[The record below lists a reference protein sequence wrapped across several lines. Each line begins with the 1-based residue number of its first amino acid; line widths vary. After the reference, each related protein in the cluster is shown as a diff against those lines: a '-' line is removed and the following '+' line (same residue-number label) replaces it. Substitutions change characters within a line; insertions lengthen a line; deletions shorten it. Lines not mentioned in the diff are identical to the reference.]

1 MDGEWPLYFCTR
13 LPIPMLA
20 VGGKFLSE
28 CADLAT
34 FGSLVAVALLMLRNS
49 VTEVTKTQLKV
60 FASIIGGCGVLHFL
74 KFWHR
79 DESLSAI
86 SLASGTL
93 SAVLLIFAIAIA
105 FRWLLRNTASAGE
118 LQQSLL
124 LVKEE
129 LVRERDLLKTLV
141 DNIPDS
147 IYFKDLESRFIRCN
161 QKTAD
166 VFMLPEPE
174 HANGKSDHDFFP
186 QHEADEYRADER
198 RIIETGEP
206 LINKEEYEQWGDGEY
221 HWVLS
226 TKMPLRDADQNIIGT
241 FGLSRDITEQK
252 LVEKQLK
259 EKVQELEQL
268 HSQYVREQ
276 ELFRS
281 LIENIPD
288 AVFFKD
294 HECRFIRVN
303 PAMAADAGFTHPED
317 MNGLTDAEVWGNE
330 LANEAYADELRIM
343 KTGEPIIGKE
353 EEVERK
359 SDGRKRW
366 VLATKMPLRDFDGK
380 IVGTFGLARDITS
393 LKVAQ
398 MQLTESKERFELAVR
413 GTNDG
418 LWDWCV
424 ENDDVWYAARFR
436 ELIGCSNEVEF
447 PNILSSFTDRLHPD
461 DRERVIDSLHNHL
474 QTRAPHDE
482 EYRLKTQFAGY
493 RWFRGRGQATWD
505 ASGKPTQMA
514 GSIQDIHDRRL
525 TQESLAST
533 KLKLQQALIGG
544 NVGMWDWNIE
554 TNELEV
560 SPELMKQI
568 GGDMK
573 KPWTSFNDWE
583 QAVHPDDL
591 PLAQQKVWDYME
603 GRSNDYKV
611 TFRLKM
617 ANGGFR
623 WILSRGMLFR
633 TDSGQPGRFIG
644 VHVDITELRETQLAL
659 AESEARFRGIFN
671 QTFQFIGLMSPD
683 GTLVDANQAALKG
696 AGIAPADVLGKKF
709 WDTIWWTHSPEQ
721 QERLREA
728 VRKAASGTFDRF
740 EATHPA
746 PDGSTIYVDFSLKPV
761 MNDAGEVLY
770 LIPEGRDVSELK
782 RYEENLKQR
791 TKALEQSNLELEQ
804 FAYIASHDLQEPL
817 RTVVGFCQLLELE
830 QKDALNETGRKY
842 LEIVVDGGRRMQ
854 RLINDLLEYSR
865 VARKGTA
872 FKVQNL
878 RIAIDEARNLL
889 HSAIEEA
896 HATFDIGDLPD
907 VNVDM
912 GQMVRVF
919 QNLIGNAVKYRR
931 DQAPHV
937 RIWAERAGTNWNIFV
952 GDNGI
957 GIAQEFAEQVFII
970 FKRLHTR
977 EEYPGTGIGLAICR
991 RIIERHGGLI
1001 QLIYND
1007 PAPDDPAGNNPAGND
1022 SAAGNTPTSG
1032 SLFQITLPVFAT
1044 DD

>member
-1 MDGEWPLYFCTR
+1 
-13 LPIPMLA
+13 
-20 VGGKFLSE
+20 
-28 CADLAT
+28 
-34 FGSLVAVALLMLRNS
+34 
-49 VTEVTKTQLKV
+49 
-60 FASIIGGCGVLHFL
+60 
-74 KFWHR
+74 
-79 DESLSAI
+79 
-86 SLASGTL
+86 
-93 SAVLLIFAIAIA
+93 
-105 FRWLLRNTASAGE
+105 
-118 LQQSLL
+118 
-124 LVKEE
+124 
-129 LVRERDLLKTLV
+129 
-141 DNIPDS
+141 
-147 IYFKDLESRFIRCN
+147 
-161 QKTAD
+161 
-166 VFMLPEPE
+166 
-174 HANGKSDHDFFP
+174 
-186 QHEADEYRADER
+186 
-198 RIIETGEP
+198 
-206 LINKEEYEQWGDGEY
+206 
-221 HWVLS
+221 
-226 TKMPLRDADQNIIGT
+226 
-241 FGLSRDITEQK
+241 
-252 LVEKQLK
+252 
-259 EKVQELEQL
+259 
-268 HSQYVREQ
+268 
-276 ELFRS
+276 
-281 LIENIPD
+281 
-288 AVFFKD
+288 
-294 HECRFIRVN
+294 
-303 PAMAADAGFTHPED
+303 
-317 MNGLTDAEVWGNE
+317 
-330 LANEAYADELRIM
+330 
-343 KTGEPIIGKE
+343 
-353 EEVERK
+353 
-359 SDGRKRW
+359 
-366 VLATKMPLRDFDGK
+366 
-380 IVGTFGLARDITS
+380 
-393 LKVAQ
+393 
-398 MQLTESKERFELAVR
+398 
-413 GTNDG
+413 
-418 LWDWCV
+418 
-424 ENDDVWYAARFR
+424 
-436 ELIGCSNEVEF
+436 
-447 PNILSSFTDRLHPD
+447 
-461 DRERVIDSLHNHL
+461 
-474 QTRAPHDE
+474 
-482 EYRLKTQFAGY
+482 
-493 RWFRGRGQATWD
+493 
-505 ASGKPTQMA
+505 
-514 GSIQDIHDRRL
+514 
-525 TQESLAST
+525 
-533 KLKLQQALIGG
+533 
-544 NVGMWDWNIE
+544 
-554 TNELEV
+554 
-560 SPELMKQI
+560 
-568 GGDMK
+568 
-573 KPWTSFNDWE
+573 
-583 QAVHPDDL
+583 
-591 PLAQQKVWDYME
+591 
-603 GRSNDYKV
+603 
-611 TFRLKM
+611 
-617 ANGGFR
+617 
-623 WILSRGMLFR
+623 
-633 TDSGQPGRFIG
+633 
-644 VHVDITELRETQLAL
+644 
-659 AESEARFRGIFN
+659 
-671 QTFQFIGLMSPD
+671 MSPD
-683 GTLVDANQAALKG
+683 GTLVDANQASLKG